1 MSTRV
6 RGHLRAWNTA
16 VGLLSLP
23 VLVVSA
29 ATGIALFAVL
39 SGLVSGLG
47 PMTLL
52 AVHVYSGLVGLP
64 LAVAK
69 TVTGLLSWSARPAR
83 RPADRR
89 SRMTWTDLSSL
100 LLVLSVLAL
109 YGSGTLLHLNL
120 TPGGNAGYKT
130 VHLWSAVAAA
140 PFVTH
145 HLVRHLRPARLG
157 VRRAVGTAEDA
168 TLAAARRRVLV
179 LGGAGVVGWAVA
191 RLVGRAGEAATSSG
205 PNDFP
210 VTIAASGS
218 DQPDPSTW
226 RLDVVG
232 DVADPRSFTL
242 GDLRGIGL
250 EQHRYSLDCILG
262 WSVVREWGGVPLS
275 EILDRCTPT
284 GELLSGVFRSTTG
297 YEAALLT
304 EQLADR
310 RSMVTLEVNG
320 VALAPEH
327 GFPARVM
334 APGVI
339 GEKCVKWVD
348 QLTVVCA

>member
-6 RGHLRAWNTA
+6 HLRTWNTA

-23 VLVVSA
+23 LLVASA
-29 ATGIALFAVL
+29 ATGVALFAVL
-39 SGLVSGLG
+39 SGLVSGFG
-47 PMTLL
+47 PMALL

-69 TVTGLLSWSARPAR
+69 TVTGLLSWRARPGR
-83 RPADRR
+83 RTTDRR
-89 SRMTWTDLSSL
+89 TGMTWADLSSL
-100 LLVLSVLAL
+100 LLVASVLSL
-109 YGSGTLLHLNL
+109 YTSGTLLHLNL

-130 VHLWSAVAAA
+130 VHLWSAVTAA

-157 VRRAVGTAEDA
+157 ARRTVTTADDGTFAAV
-168 TLAAARRRVLV
+168 RRRVLL
-179 LGGAGVVGWAVA
+179 LGGAGVLGWAVT
-191 RLVGRAGEAATSSG
+191 RLAGRAGETAVSAG

-218 DQPDPSTW
+218 DQPDPRTW

-242 GDLRGIGL
+242 ADLRGIGL

-262 WSVVREWGGVPLS
+262 WSVVREWGGVPLA
-275 EILDRCTPT
+275 EILDRCSPT

-320 VALAPEH
+320 VTLAPEH

>member
-1 MSTRV
+1 MSFRS
-6 RGHLRAWNTA
+6 RGHLRDWNTA

-29 ATGIALFAVL
+29 ATGIALFALL

-47 PMTLL
+47 PMALL
-52 AVHVYSGLVGLP
+52 AVHVYSGLLGLP
-64 LAVAK
+64 LVVAK
-69 TVTGLLSWSARPAR
+69 TVTGVRSWRARPR
-83 RPADRR
+83 RRRADSLIRAP
-89 SRMTWTDLSSL
+89 WTALTSL
-100 LLVLSVLAL
+100 LLVVSVLSL

-130 VHLWSAVAAA
+130 VHLWSAVATA
-140 PFVTH
+140 PLVTH
-145 HLVRHLRPARLG
+145 HLVRHLRLARVG
-157 VRRAVGTAEDA
+157 VRHTLSTADDRARA
-168 TLAAARRRVLV
+168 TARRRVLV
-179 LGGAGVVGWAVA
+179 LGGAGVVGWALA
-191 RLVGRAGEAATSSG
+191 RLASRAGEAATSSG

-226 RLDVVG
+226 RLEVIG
-232 DVADPRSFTL
+232 DVADPQSFTL
-242 GDLRGIGL
+242 ADLRGIGL
-250 EQHRYSLDCILG
+250 ERHRYSLDCILG

-310 RSMVTLEVNG
+310 RSMVTLEVDG

-339 GEKCVKWVD
+339 GEKCVKWPD